1 MLVITTTFLT
11 TRAPSP
17 FLQTMWKSPHK
28 HVRLVG
34 IPAVMFLLFLC
45 FGIRAGSAPLVP
57 SDLTAANFNTL
68 YTGSVQA
75 DRSKEYLFHY
85 RPNKSEAVRVWV
97 ASTTN
102 DSKLPLM
109 FVVQQQQGVMSW
121 QVPLVLRAITG
132 ILYLYRDVSRT
143 LCSLD
148 VENSTSKL
156 ALKSPSQLHPMAA
169 HATLEEK
176 HFTVAVTTQ
185 SPNNVSYE
193 LRVTENSHLLLRSG
207 VKYVFNATPSQP
219 QFFLYEFASD
229 EKSVMVNVT
238 SRIEDPCSVV
248 SVQDFGCPVNDL
260 DQNVNFAGTYQTMTS
275 QAAITVQRTQQ
286 NSRFHLVFVVK
297 TDDYACKGILPLT
310 PINLQEVVDT
320 DHRVKELEVEITK
333 TISHKVYMYAIV
345 FCCTLFLPFY
355 LVAFV
360 WMCIRQWRTRP
371 QRQLDLCNVEEQKKL
386 SEDDSIPSSL
396 SGDSYGAI
404 VSCLGHVGAEG
415 PELKARRLRVDWR
428 HTSISSSDEDE
439 LEDYDTMDDALSDKN
454 IIRSKPCLH
463 VADLA
468 RRKHSAMTKKYQIY
482 CWNLVTVGVFYVLP
496 VIQLVLTYQSVVHD
510 TGNQDICYYNFLCA
524 NPLGQLTSFNNV
536 FSNLGYFLLGLLFL
550 LTVAF
555 REFSNQMSPQTK
567 GTHSQ
572 HELGLPKHYG
582 LFYAM
587 GFALIMEGLL
597 SACYHVCPNYSNF
610 QFDTAFMYIIAG
622 LCMLKLYQKRHS
634 DVNANAYKAYASFAV
649 IIFFAVLGVVVAKKA
664 VWFWVLCTLVHIL
677 ASLALS
683 FHIYHVGHW
692 HFSIAIFKHIAI
704 VFYNDCIRRCTRPLH
719 MDRLIL
725 LVIGNIFNW
734 SYAIVGFGIRPRD
747 FDSYL
752 LGIFMS
758 NLLLYSAFYIIMK
771 IRSGERIL
779 PVPMLFIILAMVAW
793 GAALYFFFQGLTSWE
808 ETAAKSRER
817 NKPCILL
824 QFFDHHDIWH
834 FLSSIAMFLSFLVLL
849 TLDDDVDLVRRDK
862 ILVF

>member
-1 MLVITTTFLT
+1 
-11 TRAPSP
+11 
-17 FLQTMWKSPHK
+17 MWKSLHNDIHHTRIPG
-28 HVRLVG
+28 VTLLLVLWIG
-34 IPAVMFLLFLC
+34 IC
-45 FGIRAGSAPLVP
+45 AGSVALVP
-57 SDLTAANFNTL
+57 SDQCTRVAAEFNTL
-68 YTGSVQA
+68 YQGSVRA
-75 DRSKEYLFHY
+75 NRSEEFIFHY
-85 RPNKSEAVRVWV
+85 RPIKGEAVRVWV
-97 ASTTN
+97 SSPTN
-102 DSKLPLM
+102 DSQRPLM

-132 ILYLYRDVSRT
+132 VSYLYRDVSRT
-143 LCSLD
+143 LCCLD
-148 VENSTSKL
+148 VERPTSKF
-156 ALKSPSQLHPMAA
+156 ALKSPSQLRRMAA

-176 HFTVAVTTQ
+176 HFTVTVTTQ
-185 SPNNVSYE
+185 SPSNVSYE
-193 LRVTENSHLLLRSG
+193 LRVTENSQFLLQSG
-207 VKYVFNATPSQP
+207 IKYMFNATPSQP
-219 QFFLYEFASD
+219 QFFVYEFASE

-238 SRIEDPCSVV
+238 SRIENPCSVV

-260 DQNVNFAGTYQTMTS
+260 DQNVNFAGRYQTMTS
-275 QAAITVQRTQQ
+275 QAAITVQKTQQ
-286 NSRFHLVFVVK
+286 NSMFHLVFVVK
-297 TDDYACKGILPLT
+297 TDDFACKGIVPLT
-310 PINLQEVVDT
+310 PINLSEVVVDY
-320 DHRVKELEVEITK
+320 DERVKELEVVITK
-333 TISHKVYMYAIV
+333 TISRKVYMYAFV

-360 WMCIRQWRTRP
+360 WMCVRQWRTRP
-371 QRQLDLCNVEEQKKL
+371 QRQPDVCNVKEQKKL

-396 SGDSYGAI
+396 SRDSYGAI
-404 VSCLGHVGAEG
+404 GPMVVES
-415 PELKARRLRVDWR
+415 PELKARRLRVDWT
-428 HTSISSSDEDE
+428 HASISSSDEDE
-439 LEDYDTMDDALSDKN
+439 LEDYDTMDDALYDKN

-496 VIQLVLTYQSVVHD
+496 VIQLVLTYQNVLHD

-524 NPLGQLTSFNNV
+524 HPWGVLSSFNNV

-550 LTVAF
+550 LIVGF
-555 REFSNQMSPQTK
+555 REFSNQMSPHTK

-649 IIFFAVLGVVVAKKA
+649 IIFFAVLGVVVAKRA
-664 VWFWVLCTLVHIL
+664 VWFWILCTMVHIL

-683 FHIYHVGHW
+683 FYIYHMANW
-692 HFSIAIFKHIAI
+692 HFSIAIFKYIA
-704 VFYNDCIRRCTRPLH
+704 VHFYNDCIRRCTRPLY
-719 MDRLIL
+719 MDRFIL

-734 SYAIVGFGIRPRD
+734 SYAIAGLLIRPRD

-779 PVPMLFIILAMVAW
+779 LVPMLFIILATVAW

-808 ETAAKSRER
+808 KTAAQSRER

-834 FLSSIAMFLSFLVLL
+834 FLSSIAMFLSFMVLL
-849 TLDDDVDLVRRDK
+849 TLDDDVDLVSRDK